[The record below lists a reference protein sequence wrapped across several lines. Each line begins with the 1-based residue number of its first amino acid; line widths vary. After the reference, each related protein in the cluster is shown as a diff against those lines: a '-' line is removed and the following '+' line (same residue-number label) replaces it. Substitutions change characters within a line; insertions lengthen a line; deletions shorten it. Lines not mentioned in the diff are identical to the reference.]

1 MKKFYF
7 YKIYILLFLALSP
20 LYSYKSFSIEKST
33 AAQIQEIDRK
43 INNLEEMKRGYDSK
57 AIRHSNQA
65 QRLQFIEG
73 ELQVAK
79 RHWKLAEDNRKIAIR
94 IQKEIDL
101 LKVQK
106 MQLLKKEKRA

>member
-1 MKKFYF
+1 MQKFHF

-20 LYSYKSFSIEKST
+20 LCINKGFSIEKST
-33 AAQIQEIDRK
+33 AVQIQEIDK
-43 INNLEEMKRGYDSK
+43 QINILEEMKRGYEGK
-57 AIRHSNQA
+57 AIRHANQA

-79 RHWKLAEDNRKIAIR
+79 RHWKLSDDNRKIAIR
-94 IQKEIDL
+94 IQKEIDV